1 MANAFLILVLFFQ
14 FNLTSIKNQAVA
26 NVKRINQNEN
36 GGKKG
41 KIIGKTIAR
50 VMKITAKLV
59 SF

>member
-26 NVKRINQNEN
+26 NVKMINQNEN
-36 GGKKG
+36 GGKNG